1 MYVTPE
7 QIAAANKAGVE
18 AMIGFCSTQFS
29 AIERLS
35 ALQFNAAK
43 AAFED
48 SVSHVKSLASAKDV
62 QEFISLSTAAAQP
75 SLEKA
80 VAFSRSVYE
89 VAAQSQGEVSK
100 FFEAQTAEANKTL
113 ASTLD
118 KVTKNAPAGSDV
130 AVAAMKSALAAAHS
144 AYDSMSK
151 VVKQANIRLD

>member
-80 VAFSRSVYE
+80 VAFSRS
-89 VAAQSQGEVSK
+89 AASCSSFHRPEQ
-100 FFEAQTAEANKTL
+100 
-113 ASTLD
+113 
-118 KVTKNAPAGSDV
+118 P
-130 AVAAMKSALAAAHS
+130 
-144 AYDSMSK
+144 
-151 VVKQANIRLD
+151 

>member
-1 MYVTPE
+1 
-7 QIAAANKAGVE
+7 
-18 AMIGFCSTQFS
+18 
-29 AIERLS
+29 
-35 ALQFNAAK
+35 
-43 AAFED
+43 
-48 SVSHVKSLASAKDV
+48 V

-130 AVAAMKSALAAAHS
+130 AVAAMKSALAAANS

-151 VVKQANIRLD
+151 VAKQASELAEANFAAVTASSRESSKRKSAAA